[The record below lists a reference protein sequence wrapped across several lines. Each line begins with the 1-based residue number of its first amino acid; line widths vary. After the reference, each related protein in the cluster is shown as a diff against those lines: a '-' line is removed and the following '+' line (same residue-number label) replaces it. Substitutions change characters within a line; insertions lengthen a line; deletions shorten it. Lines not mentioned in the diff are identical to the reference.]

1 MKKLLIVIAALFIS
15 AGIMA
20 QEPVKKQTRTKQQTQ
35 EQVQTPTQSGDPIMI
50 QERVRTNEGQGAM
63 KRAEKKEKKMN
74 HGRMVSET
82 AKGTES
88 GPGKGEAVSGMAK
101 QNRDGVQQHD
111 RDQVNKQAK
120 PRTGARPPMQGTTPA
135 RTGMMQRGGRK

>member
-1 MKKLLIVIAALFIS
+1 MKKLLIVIASLFIS
-15 AGIMA
+15 VGIMA
-20 QEPVKKQTRTKQQTQ
+20 QEPVKKQTQTKKQTK
-35 EQVQTPTQSGDPIMI
+35 EQVQTPTQSGDPIMT
-50 QERVRTNEGQGAM
+50 QERVNEGQGNI